1 MGALRHGGMALNRFV
16 PSKNNVMKYYKQFKG
31 TLEQLMSQLPMSAV
45 TPVYRICEKNN
56 YPEDRVITVQI
67 INDKMLVF

>member
-1 MGALRHGGMALNRFV
+1 
-16 PSKNNVMKYYKQFKG
+16 MKYYKQFKG